1 TCALPIFR
9 DADGSDSILELNGN
23 SVEQEEVR
31 ILRGKRQ
38 LIPSTRR
45 GIHLRWSAAAAA
57 QVRRVEVHEPSPP
70 LQRRNSVVA
79 QAVEDLRT
87 GPAAVLGGVGGGLHS
102 LLRICCLCGSPSP
115 RGGLGPGIT
124 RPGQRVSCRLARG
137 RPSTRLRDRGQ
148 GGFGAP
154 DDRAPAGP

>member
-1 TCALPIFR
+1 MIRPEQGLDCVDRPRGLR
-9 DADGSDSILELNGN
+9 DADGSDSIIELNGN

-31 ILRGKRQ
+31 ILRCKRQ

-79 QAVEDLRT
+79 QAVEDL
-87 GPAAVLGGVGGGLHS
+87 
-102 LLRICCLCGSPSP
+102 
-115 RGGLGPGIT
+115 
-124 RPGQRVSCRLARG
+124 
-137 RPSTRLRDRGQ
+137 DRKS
-148 GGFGAP
+148 
-154 DDRAPAGP
+154 DV